1 MKKVWIVSFLVFGVL
16 IAGCDTQDSARSDGD
31 SRVATGRT
39 GTSYFFDKDLRPTV
53 AQARPRGAKRDVAAE
68 KPQAASA
75 WQETSATPPQTTSAA
90 PNQPTV
96 PQPTTPQPELMTAS
110 VEDYTPVRTGYVE
123 PAPSY
128 FGTRPSYNRIGPDL
142 VALSE
147 SGGNIL
153 SMIYPRPDYGIL
165 QVEKTMPT
173 EVRLNTPFA
182 YVIKVTNLTDVMLT
196 DVVITET
203 LSEDFALEA
212 SEPTATNNNGSLV
225 WEIESLGPKASK
237 SIRISGSATGS
248 KQLAHF
254 TAITHTIRDHAVVKV
269 VEPTLELRKIAP
281 SEALLCEPIPVDYV
295 VTNTGTGA
303 AQNVQIVDTLPTGL
317 QTVDGRGKIT
327 LDAGTLKSGES
338 RRFSVKIRATK
349 TGAFTNKAVATSATG
364 IRSESVATLTNVRQP
379 ILQITKSGP
388 QRQYLGRP
396 VTYEITVL
404 NKGDGPARDTMIE
417 DMIPPGVT
425 GIEATS
431 GALTSGSK
439 LVWELGTL
447 EPNVSKKVQVS
458 YMPTRDGDLMATATA
473 TAYCAET
480 VTDSAKTA
488 ITGIAAPRL
497 AVIDLEDPV
506 EVGHNTTYLITVTND
521 GSAADAN
528 VRIVCALDDKMQ
540 YVSSAGATAGS
551 IMGKTVSFAP
561 LRNLE
566 PKAKATWRVVLRGA
580 RAGDARFKVTM
591 HTDQLAL
598 PVEHTEATH
607 IYQQ

>member
-1 MKKVWIVSFLVFGVL
+1 MKKVWIVSFLVLGVL
-16 IAGCDTQDSARSDGD
+16 ISGCDTQDSARSDGG
-31 SRVATGRT
+31 SRVATSRP
-39 GTSYFFDKDLRPTV
+39 GTSYFFDKDLRPT
-53 AQARPRGAKRDVAAE
+53 AAKATARPSRSRVATDE
-68 KPQAASA
+68 PQSIPNVPATAPEVS
-75 WQETSATPPQTTSAA
+75 SATPGQSTDS
-90 PNQPTV
+90 QPMT
-96 PQPTTPQPELMTAS
+96 QPELMTAS
-110 VEDYTPVRTGYVE
+110 VEDYTPIGSSYVE
-123 PAPSY
+123 PAPTY
-128 FGTRPSYNRIGPDL
+128 PNVQPNYRGIGPDL

-147 SGGNIL
+147 AGQNIL
-153 SMIYPRPDYGIL
+153 SMTYPRQDYGIL
-165 QVEKTMPT
+165 QVDKTMPK

-196 DVVITET
+196 DVVLTET
-203 LSEDFALEA
+203 LSESFKLEA
-212 SEPTATNNNGSLV
+212 CEPGTVNNNGTLV

-237 SIRISGSATGS
+237 SFRVAGTANGS

-254 TAITHTIRDHAVVKV
+254 TAITHTIRDQAVVSV
-269 VEPTLELRKIAP
+269 VEPTLELRKVAP

-295 VTNTGTGA
+295 VTNTGTGT

-317 QTVDGRGKIT
+317 QTSDGKVKIV
-327 LDAGTLKSGES
+327 LEAGTLKAGES

-349 TGAFTNKAVATSATG
+349 TGAFSNKAVASSAAG
-364 IRSESVATLTNVRQP
+364 IRCESEATLTNVRQP

-417 DMIPPGVT
+417 DIIPPGVT
-425 GIEATS
+425 GIEATA
-431 GALTSGSK
+431 GALSSGSK

-447 EPNVSKKVQVS
+447 EPNVSKKVRVS
-458 YMPTRDGDLMATATA
+458 YMPTREGDVMATATA

-506 EVGHNTTYLITVTND
+506 EVGHNTTYLITVTNE

-528 VRIVCALDDKMQ
+528 VRIVCAIDDKMQ

-566 PKAKATWRVVLRGA
+566 PKAKATWRVVVRGA
-580 RAGDARFKVTM
+580 RPGDVRFKVTM
-591 HTDQLAL
+591 HTDQMAL